1 MGVVLGGVAGLVVCT
16 VVLAL
21 VLLLGGRSTDARPTA
36 QALCVDL
43 QSQDYSSLYNAL
55 SPQLQALGT
64 QAQFT
69 ASQQQLDALQGN
81 VTGCS
86 YDIQRSDSTQ
96 ATVTITVSRARA
108 ASAAGSVHLVYV
120 DGAWKVDAYDAG
132 VI

>member
-1 MGVVLGGVAGLVVCT
+1 VLGAAAGLVVCT
-16 VVLAL
+16 VALAL
-21 VLLLGGRSTDARPTA
+21 VLLLSGRSTDPRPTA
-36 QALCVDL
+36 QAVCADL
-43 QSQDYSSLYNAL
+43 QAQDYSSLYNAL

-86 YDIQRSDSTQ
+86 YDIQRSDSAQ
-96 ATVTITVSRARA
+96 ATITVTISRSRA
-108 ASAAGSVHLVYV
+108 ASAAGTLHLVYV
-120 DGAWKVDAYDAG
+120 DGAWKVDTYDAS